1 MTIAQRL
8 ENFRKRGF
16 NAEMAAVLVLIEE
29 ALHSLFTT
37 FPNTFVLFG
46 GATLVLFYGSQRH
59 SGDIDLLVDC
69 DEPPRP
75 EEIIDAIRPSLNEV
89 AEALNLAP
97 LAIVSLNITGAVE
110 KLQIANQEGQVLF
123 TIDITRISAV
133 IKSELVEKPLLTEEA
148 RVKYPSKNLL
158 LLYKAEAF
166 LDRSNVKSRDAFDI
180 KLLMDTGAELDDNL
194 TVHLQ
199 DGPISERLEDP
210 EFIRKRIDAI
220 NPKLCEAEL
229 RRYLPDEVFQELASQ
244 DFEPLRQALRNLF
257 SEWL

>member
-8 ENFRKRGF
+8 QNFRDRGF

-37 FPNTFVLFG
+37 FPN
-46 GATLVLFYGSQRH
+46 
-59 SGDIDLLVDC
+59 
-69 DEPPRP
+69 
-75 EEIIDAIRPSLNEV
+75 
-89 AEALNLAP
+89 
-97 LAIVSLNITGAVE
+97 
-110 KLQIANQEGQVLF
+110 
-123 TIDITRISAV
+123 
-133 IKSELVEKPLLTEEA
+133 
-148 RVKYPSKNLL
+148 
-158 LLYKAEAF
+158 LYKAEAF
-166 LDRSNVKSRDAFDI
+166 LDRTNVKPRDAFDI
-180 KLLMDTGAELDDNL
+180 KLLMDTGAELDNNL

-229 RRYLPDEVFQELASQ
+229 RRYLPDDVFQELARQ